1 MNTDYLKLIRIKVTV
16 LVGLSA
22 FAGACLFSPRLS
34 ENHLYGVLAAV
45 LLAAGCSALNQW
57 QERRE
62 DTLMERTQDRPL
74 PSGRMKPE
82 EALMFAT
89 IILAVAFTL
98 ILRMKN
104 IPLFASGAAA
114 VFVYNFLYTPMKKQT
129 PFALMTGSVSGAL
142 PPLIGFFAAGGSP
155 FDMRIFVVAGIL
167 YIWQTP
173 HFALLSFKYAEDY
186 AKAGFKT
193 LAGTFGELKTRKFI
207 NVWMSG
213 YATSLFFAIPAGIY
227 LNKPVYFIHAAF
239 AAATYI
245 LFLRFRADTDKAFMI
260 LNISIASFFLLL
272 IADRMI
278 SLI

>member
-1 MNTDYLKLIRIKVTV
+1 MNTDFLKLIRLKVTI

-22 FAGACLFSPRLS
+22 FAGTCLFSPS
-34 ENHLYGVLAAV
+34 AGKNHLYGVLAAV

-57 QERRE
+57 QERQE
-62 DTLMERTQDRPL
+62 DSLMERTKDRPL

-82 EALMFAT
+82 EALMFAV
-89 IILAVAFTL
+89 ILLAVAFTL
-98 ILRMKN
+98 IIRMKN
-104 IPLFASGAAA
+104 IPLLASGIAA
-114 VFVYNFLYTPMKKQT
+114 VAVYNFLYTPMKKKT

-142 PPLIGFFAAGGSP
+142 PPVIGFLAAGGSP
-155 FDMRIFVVAGIL
+155 ADMRIFVVAGIL

-173 HFALLSFKYAEDY
+173 HFALLSFKYADDY

-193 LAGTFGELKTRKFI
+193 LTGTFGEIKTRKFI

-227 LNKPVYFIHAAF
+227 LHQPVYFIHAF
-239 AAATYI
+239 VAAGTYI
-245 LFLRFRADTDKAFMI
+245 LFFRFRADTDKAFMI
-260 LNISIASFFLLL
+260 LNISIALFFMLL
-272 IADRMI
+272 IADRMF